1 MGLDGWPSRLTAKGC
16 GGVKQAIG
24 VMVGILLCVGAWA
37 ESKTEAELRARLAA
51 TEAGLAAAKQE
62 RAVLMA
68 SLAKLTVAST
78 TAAKG
83 RMTAS
88 DEATV
93 NAASAQATAEVNA
106 AIARQAAAVAA
117 AVAAVQG
124 DSAARG
130 NTALMIVQAFGF
142 LAVLAGILAGFLKAA
157 QDRRWA
163 KEDSKAALGEA
174 ATHREVVLTKLGQ
187 VGDKADLAYKEANTV
202 NLKLEK
208 IGVEMKDGKPLDP
221 KG

>member
-1 MGLDGWPSRLTAKGC
+1 MC
-16 GGVKQAIG
+16 G
-24 VMVGILLCVGAWA
+24 GAWA

-78 TAAKG
+78 TAARG
-83 RMTAS
+83 RVNAS
-88 DEATV
+88 DEAAV

-124 DSAARG
+124 DSAQRG
-130 NTALMIVQAFGF
+130 NTALMITQAFGF
-142 LAVLAGILAGFLKAA
+142 LAVLAGILAGLLKTSW
-157 QDRRWA
+157 DRRWA
-163 KEDSKAALGEA
+163 REDSDKAKGEA

-208 IGVEMKDGKPLDP
+208 IGVEMKDGRPLDP
-221 KG
+221 NHKAV